1 MLNKW
6 ITYNDICKTGQ
17 DQGGLSNAIEYLNI
31 NPFILS
37 KSWNFRSGIV
47 TEGYGPIKIWHSH
60 NKIKLDKINNKGF
73 FKVLNMVNEIGKNG
87 GHWSKEEHLK
97 QNGLHTFNNGVCDW
111 VINNFKPNNV
121 LEFGCGM
128 GYYSS
133 YFSRKGVDTV
143 HGVEPKFMGN
153 ELFDEENNCLQ
164 FNFDITVDDIPEK
177 IKNTKYDVL
186 FTLEVMEHIDRKF
199 HDKIFDFFTEKS
211 DIIVFFGC

>member
-1 MLNKW
+1 
-6 ITYNDICKTGQ
+6 
-17 DQGGLSNAIEYLNI
+17 
-31 NPFILS
+31 
-37 KSWNFRSGIV
+37 
-47 TEGYGPIKIWHSH
+47 
-60 NKIKLDKINNKGF
+60 
-73 FKVLNMVNEIGKNG
+73 MVNEIGKNG

-211 DIIVFFGC
+211 DIIVFSGARIGQVGHGHISCRDELDWRSEFIKRGYRFKEDLTKDVRISSNKININHRKNIQVFIK